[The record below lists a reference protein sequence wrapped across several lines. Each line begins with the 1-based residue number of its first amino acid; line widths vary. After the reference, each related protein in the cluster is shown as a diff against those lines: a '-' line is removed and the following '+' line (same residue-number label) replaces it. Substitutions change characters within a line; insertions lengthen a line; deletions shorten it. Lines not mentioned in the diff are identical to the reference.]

1 MHDKQPQKANAAA
14 KKASLAPLKKDESSE
29 AADISYTSL
38 LNHVN
43 ETLLQEPLAAP
54 VGQPLPASPD
64 FKIPEISAAQTS
76 SRRLR
81 VFENIPDTLSNRSD
95 SQISIQWL
103 AMSLE
108 TIRLVM
114 KEREL
119 KYASY
124 YSI

>member
-1 MHDKQPQKANAAA
+1 LHDKQPQKANTAA
-14 KKASLAPLKKDESSE
+14 KKASLASLQKDESA

-54 VGQPLPASPD
+54 LSQPLPANPD
-64 FKIPEISAAQTS
+64 FKIPEISATQTS

-95 SQISIQWL
+95 S
-103 AMSLE
+103 
-108 TIRLVM
+108 
-114 KEREL
+114 
-119 KYASY
+119 
-124 YSI
+124 